1 MTQAYLYL
9 NSLLYLYVAVRT
21 TLAPQSTATRLGYLT
36 LSNQGRAEYLVVYG
50 GLQIALALIF
60 FLLARDAAYYRVGLL
75 VSMSFYAPIVLY
87 RVVIGLRQGPASKA
101 FLGPV
106 ALETVLL
113 AVAVWLYWRG
123 R

>member
-9 NSLLYLYVAVRT
+9 NSLLYLLVAVRT

-36 LSNQGRAEYLVVYG
+36 LSDQGRAEYLVVYG
-50 GLQIALALIF
+50 GLQLALALIF
-60 FLLARDAAYYRVGLL
+60 FLLARDAAYYRLGLL
-75 VSMSFYAPIVLY
+75 VSISFYLPIVLY
-87 RVVIGLRQGPASKA
+87 RVAIGLRQWPASKA

-113 AVAVWLYWRG
+113 AVALWLYVRE

>member
-9 NSLLYLYVAVRT
+9 NSLLYLFVAVRT

-36 LSNQGRAEYLVVYG
+36 LTDHGRAEYLAVYG
-50 GLQIALALIF
+50 GLQIALALLF
-60 FLLARDAAYYRVGLL
+60 FLLGRDAAYFRLGLL
-75 VSMSFYAPIVLY
+75 VSLSFYAPIVLY
-87 RVVIGLRQGPASKA
+87 RVVIGLRQWPASKSA
-101 FLGPV
+101 LGPV

-113 AVAVWLYWRG
+113 AVALWLYVRG